1 MAPPA
6 PLRGRQVL
14 LAALIGGALGAA
26 VALMLHAV
34 VINTPAQVSP
44 RTYAIFFVI
53 FCAFGAVA
61 GLTLEAVRQLQE
73 RNPDPAYHRQP
84 RRQARRQNPQRH
96 RPGVPREKGD

>member
-1 MAPPA
+1 MAPPV

-26 VALMLHAV
+26 MALMLKTV
-34 VINTPAQVSP
+34 VSNTPAQVSP
-44 RTYAIFFVI
+44 RTYLIFFVI

-84 RRQARRQNPQRH
+84 RTAARRQRPQRH
-96 RPGVPREKGD
+96 RPLDDLPKGD